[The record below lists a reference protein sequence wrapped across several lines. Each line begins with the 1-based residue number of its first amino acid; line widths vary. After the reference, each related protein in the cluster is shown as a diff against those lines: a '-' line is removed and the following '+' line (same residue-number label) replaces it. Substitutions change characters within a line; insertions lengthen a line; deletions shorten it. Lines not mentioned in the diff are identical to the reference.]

1 MKLVKLNHQDL
12 VTHKLMRLF
21 VSGFGQDAA
30 VLQQILRSDD
40 LEKETCP
47 DVYLTAE
54 YADNISKDIDALGPR
69 CSIFEQDLLDT
80 SELEAVVAKY
90 EKVEIIGWSFG
101 VRMARALADKVPHLS
116 EKISFAVALNGT
128 IFSVDNNY
136 GITEKNFNPTYRRFS
151 SPVYDAF
158 IENTLIS
165 TEDELVQANVNFAVD
180 NNYGITEKN
189 FNPTY
194 RRFSSPV
201 YDAFIENTLISTE
214 DELVQANVNFAEDT
228 STYSEFDDLKHSLAC
243 RDMAILKSELRF
255 MPYIKLS
262 EAWDSTLLS
271 LEKSAATPPLVYNAA
286 IISTE
291 DSIIMPRNQQAY
303 WTMYQG
309 NGLDIYKVKA
319 PHFCAMLISKPI
331 GPCTKATAL
340 IFTRLKLRTFAPCS

>member
-47 DVYLTAE
+47 DVYMTAE

-69 CSIFEQDLLDT
+69 CSLFEQDLLDT

-128 IFSVDNNY
+128 IFS
-136 GITEKNFNPTYRRFS
+136 
-151 SPVYDAF
+151 
-158 IENTLIS
+158 
-165 TEDELVQANVNFAVD
+165 VD

-286 IISTE
+286 IISAE

-319 PHFCAMLISKPI
+319 PHFCAMLMSALLKPS
-331 GPCTKATAL
+331 TLNAAV
-340 IFTRLKLRTFAPCS
+340 LKDILLPQ

>member
-1 MKLVKLNHQDL
+1 MKLVKLNHQDQ

-30 VLQQILRSDD
+30 VLQQILRTDD

-54 YADNISKDIDALGPR
+54 YAENISKNIDALGPR
-69 CSIFEQDLLDT
+69 CSVFEQDLLDT

-136 GITEKNFNPTYRRFS
+136 GISEKSFNPTYRRFS
-151 SPVYDAF
+151 IPVYDAF

-165 TEDELVQANVNFAVD
+165 TKDELVQANVNF
-180 NNYGITEKN
+180 T
-189 FNPTY
+189 
-194 RRFSSPV
+194 
-201 YDAFIENTLISTE
+201 
-214 DELVQANVNFAEDT
+214 EDT
-228 STYSEFDDLKHSLAC
+228 STYSEFDDIKHSLAC

-271 LEKSAATPPLVYNAA
+271 LVKSAATPPLVYNAA

-319 PHFCAMLISKPI
+319 PHFCAILMRALLKPSTLNAAVLKDMLLPQ
-331 GPCTKATAL
+331 
-340 IFTRLKLRTFAPCS
+340 

>member
-1 MKLVKLNHQDL
+1 MKLVKLNHQDQ

-47 DVYLTAE
+47 DVYMTAE

-69 CSIFEQDLLDT
+69 CSLFEQDLLDT

-165 TEDELVQANVNFAVD
+165 TEDELVQANVNFV
-180 NNYGITEKN
+180 
-189 FNPTY
+189 
-194 RRFSSPV
+194 
-201 YDAFIENTLISTE
+201 
-214 DELVQANVNFAEDT
+214 EDT

-271 LEKSAATPPLVYNAA
+271 LVKSAATPPLVYNAA
-286 IISTE
+286 IISAE

-319 PHFCAMLISKPI
+319 PHFCAMLMSALLKPS
-331 GPCTKATAL
+331 TLNAAV
-340 IFTRLKLRTFAPCS
+340 LKDILLPQ

>member
-1 MKLVKLNHQDL
+1 MKLVKLNHQDQ

-54 YADNISKDIDALGPR
+54 YAENISKDIDALGPR
-69 CSIFEQDLLDT
+69 CSLFEQDLLDT

-136 GITEKNFNPTYRRFS
+136 GINEKNFNPTYRRFS

-165 TEDELVQANVNFAVD
+165 TEDELV
-180 NNYGITEKN
+180 E
-189 FNPTY
+189 
-194 RRFSSPV
+194 
-201 YDAFIENTLISTE
+201 
-214 DELVQANVNFAEDT
+214 ANVNFAEDT
-228 STYSEFDDLKHSLAC
+228 STYSKFDDLKHSLAC

-271 LEKSAATPPLVYNAA
+271 LEKIAATPPLVYNAA

-309 NGLDIYKVKA
+309 NGLDIYKVKS
-319 PHFCAMLISKPI
+319 PHFCAMLMSALLKPS
-331 GPCTKATAL
+331 TLNAAV
-340 IFTRLKLRTFAPCS
+340 LKDILLPQ